1 MPSVVQA
8 GSFRWGLSSAGRAPA
23 LQAGGHRFE
32 PGSLHKGRWSR
43 GEASVSRKGREIA
56 TSLFPREG
64 TPVLVLIAVTTAVLF
79 FVSVNQVLVRLWTR
93 ATSDGLCSVVCPV
106 VPADV

>member
-1 MPSVVQA
+1 
-8 GSFRWGLSSAGRAPA
+8 
-23 LQAGGHRFE
+23 
-32 PGSLHKGRWSR
+32 
-43 GEASVSRKGREIA
+43 
-56 TSLFPREG
+56 LFPREG